1 MLILIAAELQIRQ
14 NEVGIYNI
22 LMYKAERNRLKTQK
36 RNYRSNSFS
45 VLRFRMGL
53 NQRPHD

>member
-1 MLILIAAELQIRQ
+1 MLMLIAAELQIRQ

-36 RNYRSNSFS
+36 GTTEVIPFLCCAS
-45 VLRFRMGL
+45 GWA
-53 NQRPHD
+53 